1 MVANQQLWCAA
12 KAKGTRWKRK
22 VLGDALERVWWSYEI
37 MHKLMLREPRKCNL
51 HQLSIKQQSSPCWRP
66 AKKGVSATSHFS
78 DIALAQ
84 PDLVQRFTNAT
95 TITTTENHN
104 MTCQSAMA
112 IM

>member
-51 HQLSIKQQSSPCWRP
+51 YQLNQAAIKPLLAPS
-66 AKKGVSATSHFS
+66 KKRCVGDF
-78 DIALAQ
+78 AL
-84 PDLVQRFTNAT
+84 
-95 TITTTENHN
+95 
-104 MTCQSAMA
+104 
-112 IM
+112 